1 MFSTLKRG
9 LPCLSDIQM
18 SELSFASVKLSSSVT
33 DNGNLDISARG
44 FCWSTSP
51 NPTIDNDQLQV
62 GRGMGDFT
70 KTISGLQEDTKY
82 HIRSYATNETG
93 TGYSNEL
100 TLTTGKRDIPIL
112 KTTIFEQINDTSV
125 SVSSRHRI
133 IRLFRHNR
141 IWILLV
147 YISKL
152 HNRRSQDS
160 MHYIFHGK
168 YIWPTGEYEILYP
181 FIRHQ

>member
-1 MFSTLKRG
+1 MISSLDDNTQYYVRAYAINQKGVGYGEIAMFSTLKRG

-70 KTISGLQEDTKY
+70 KTISGLQQMKLEP
-82 HIRSYATNETG
+82 
-93 TGYSNEL
+93 
-100 TLTTGKRDIPIL
+100 DIVM
-112 KTTIFEQINDTSV
+112 S
-125 SVSSRHRI
+125 
-133 IRLFRHNR
+133 
-141 IWILLV
+141 
-147 YISKL
+147 
-152 HNRRSQDS
+152 
-160 MHYIFHGK
+160 
-168 YIWPTGEYEILYP
+168 
-181 FIRHQ
+181 